1 MINFDKFKQDFMD
14 FLRTSNV
21 NLGRLHTKTRKDFL
35 KIANDMFDAFA
46 SNDSID
52 KEESPPPPSPSNPMG
67 KSVMRIKPSDPNKA
81 LNVGKGVHAMTSSES
96 MRADEQLGRSP
107 YGKGQTKQEGE

>member
-1 MINFDKFKQDFMD
+1 MD

-52 KEESPPPPSPSNPMG
+52 KEESPPTPINQSII
-67 KSVMRIKPSDPNKA
+67 RIKPKDSKRGLD
-81 LNVGKGVHAMTSSES
+81 VGKGVHAMTPGES
-96 MRADEQLGRSP
+96 MRADQQLGRSP
-107 YGKGQTKQEGE
+107 YGDGPTE